1 MRLAP
6 DRTTALS
13 ATLLAHAA
21 DGTGSES
28 MHRLLA
34 ALLGTGD
41 QPDPEGLARLM
52 ADGGH
57 TSGWD
62 ALAGLL
68 LGIHL
73 ALRLRDA
80 DGGRLLECVGTRAGG
95 GR

>member
-1 MRLAP
+1 MVAMSADRPEAAGCALRDSVLRLAP

-41 QPDPEGLARLM
+41 QPDP
-52 ADGGH
+52 
-57 TSGWD
+57 
-62 ALAGLL
+62 
-68 LGIHL
+68 
-73 ALRLRDA
+73 
-80 DGGRLLECVGTRAGG
+80 
-95 GR
+95 